1 LLIVRGVARA
11 SGFCREDEVAAV
23 FCGSQ
28 KSLVAGI
35 PIASVMFPSTI
46 LGVVVLPIMIYH
58 PLQLV
63 VGAWLARR
71 YANQLAAES
80 DPGGTSQASCP
91 AVVA

>member
-1 LLIVRGVARA
+1 
-11 SGFCREDEVAAV
+11 V

-46 LGVVVLPIMIYH
+46 LGAVVLPIMIYH

-80 DPGGTSQASCP
+80 APGGTSQATCP
-91 AVVA
+91 VVVA